1 MLLQREKSCLLV
13 VDIQEK
19 LMPFIDE
26 HARVT
31 QNSEWLIRLAQ
42 RLNLPV
48 LVSEQYPKGLGPTIP
63 ELKKLINTQDILS
76 KVHFSC
82 GADTGCA
89 DKIKQLK
96 CSQIVIVGI
105 ETHVCVLQT
114 AMDLLVQGYEVFV
127 VVDAVSSR
135 SKLDMK
141 YALKRMAKTG
151 VELVTKEMVLFEW
164 LHLAGTAE
172 FKEISQTFL
181 KG

>member
-26 HARVT
+26 QASVV
-31 QNSEWLIRLAQ
+31 QNSAWLIRLAQ
-42 RLNLPV
+42 RLKVPV

-63 ELKKLINTQDILS
+63 ELKKLMDTQEIVS

-82 GADTGCA
+82 GADTGCV

-96 CSQIVIVGI
+96 RSQIVIVGI
-105 ETHVCVLQT
+105 EAHVCVLQT
-114 AMDLLVQGYEVFV
+114 AIDLVIQGYEVFV

-135 SKLDMK
+135 SKRDMK
-141 YALKRMAKTG
+141 YGLKRMAKAG

-164 LHLAGTAE
+164 LHLAGTPE
-172 FKEISQTFL
+172 FKEISQAFL